1 MTAIDEARAALAG
14 YEWMQEQDTPRNP
27 TGVTMLEER
36 LASALRALIDPP
48 TDDEREALRIAVG
61 RVLFNASNFP
71 ARVQTRLLGQDMA
84 PLNEKLTAAVL
95 AAGFRLQAPLAESEV
110 DAALESWFSVTFTG
124 LLGGAAAVLKESVK
138 ASHADRMQAALEA
151 AREARQ

>member
-36 LASALRALIDPP
+36 LASALRALLDPP

-71 ARVQTRLLGQDMA
+71 EKVQTRLLGQDMA
-84 PLNEKLTAAVL
+84 PLNAKLLDAVL
-95 AAGFRLQAPLAESEV
+95 DAGFRLQIPVSDAEVE
-110 DAALESWFSVTFTG
+110 AAMRSWFDATGSFAMASV
-124 LLGGAAAVLKESVK
+124 EVK
-138 ASHADRMQAALEA
+138 DWNRPRMRAALEA